1 MNIFLSTMFLFQYI
15 NLINKIMKKFFLSL
29 LVLSAVTLAGFA
41 QQSWTND
48 PAHSRLGFVV
58 KHMTISEVSGRFT
71 DFSIKVKSAKT
82 DLSDLKI
89 DVTAKI
95 ASINTDV
102 EARDNHLKSADFFDA
117 EKYPTLTFV
126 STSHKKITNNKF
138 KLMGNLTMHGITKFV
153 TLDVLYFGEVTNP
166 MNQKKAYGFK
176 ITGVVKRSDYNI
188 GPKFGNA
195 MISDNIKIVADAEFG
210 KD

>member
-1 MNIFLSTMFLFQYI
+1 
-15 NLINKIMKKFFLSL
+15 MKKFFLSFIM
-29 LVLSAVTLAGFA
+29 LVALSVSGFA

-48 PAHSRLGFVV
+48 PSHSRLGFTV

-71 DFSIKVKSAKT
+71 DFTVKVNAVKA
-82 DLSDLKI
+82 DLSDLKV

-126 STSHKKITNNKF
+126 STSHKKITSKNF

-176 ITGVVKRSDYNI
+176 ITGVVKRSNYNL
-188 GPKFGNA
+188 GPKFGEA
-195 MISDNIKIVADAEFG
+195 MISDNVKIVADVEFY